1 MDMDVLL
8 MSKKEDANKPSWNVG
23 MYCKK
28 IKSPDSVKLSKI
40 EYAMIRTVK
49 LKKQIK
55 TWIYNLKGKNRT
67 IVWGRL
73 C

>member
-55 TWIYNLKGKNRT
+55 T
-67 IVWGRL
+67 
-73 C
+73 